1 MKYLYILILLILG
14 FNAMAQE
21 PSYTPM
27 RNNYLFRGV
36 RIDSLFL
43 IPHFSDTTT
52 ANVNLNSING
62 NLIRIDSLVY
72 MRWNGAWISL
82 AGGGGSQSL
91 QDVTDVGNST
101 TNNISLLN
109 SGIILDNSSRLQKG
123 TIDAGYGGNNGI
135 ALICGLGYEMKWEAG
150 RLYIMNGNGNAI
162 RETRY
167 NFTDT
172 PTVADD
178 ITKGYYS
185 GSRWIL
191 DNGTLY
197 TCSDNTTNNA
207 VWSITKDAYVDSIYR
222 IPGVDSFYY
231 TKQGNTYSVKDSV
244 GSTDTTSLSNRI
256 NLKLSISDTSSM
268 LSPYAR
274 TSAVN
279 LKVNISDTSTM
290 LSTYLRKVDT
300 ANHWVNNI
308 TRTLGKDSIIYYIGS
323 TRYAIKD
330 STGGAGQNGRFGNDT
345 ATIVMAKVHNDAGS
359 TLTNGEVVYLATS
372 GTNSEAPAVK
382 RANNKADS
390 TSANTFGFVS
400 GSISNNDTGYI
411 ILSGKIEKLNTAA
424 FSNGDI
430 IYLDSISGKWTKSK
444 PKAPYHLVYLGV
456 VIKSNAGNGSIFV
469 KCQNGYELDEIHDV
483 QINSISNN
491 QIIVYS
497 DTQKVWKNRSAY
509 SVIDTTKLSNRINLK
524 LSISDTAS
532 MLSSFVH
539 YQDTASLSNRI
550 NAKQN
555 TLTNP
560 VTGTGTTGAISKFT
574 GTSTIGDATVDVDY
588 LQQDMSL
595 VAYQAMGSSIK
606 GYNLCV
612 PNIFQINTSYITI
625 SSGLFLLYPIYIPKT
640 TTITGVRWFQTVQGG
655 YTASNYN
662 GVALYSVS
670 GGTLTRVD
678 SSANDGNIWKATAN
692 TWVSKAFSNTY
703 SAAAGIYYIG
713 MAFSASVITNTPG
726 FGASGTSINAIT
738 KSFDFT
744 NSLKLTFFQSAVTT
758 LPSTITASAT
768 SASSNNVALYLY

>member
-1 MKYLYILILLILG
+1 MKYLYILVLVILG

-191 DNGTLY
+191 DNGTIY

-222 IPGVDSFYY
+222 TNGVDSFYY
-231 TKQGNTYSVKDSV
+231 TKQGITYSVKDSV

-256 NLKLSISDTSSM
+256 NLKLLISDTSG
-268 LSPYAR
+268 
-274 TSAVN
+274 
-279 LKVNISDTSTM
+279 M

-330 STGGAGQNGRFGNDT
+330 SVGSTSGFVPYTGATLDVDLGTHKLSAQSLQVEGTNGNGHIHLKHQNSNAT
-345 ATIVMAKVHNDAGS
+345 ATGQS
-359 TLTNGEVVYLATS
+359 TALF
-372 GTNSEAPAVK
+372 
-382 RANNKADS
+382 AN
-390 TSANTFGFVS
+390 
-400 GSISNNDTGYI
+400 
-411 ILSGKIEKLNTAA
+411 
-424 FSNGDI
+424 SNGD
-430 IYLDSISGKWTKSK
+430 LKWK
-444 PKAPYHLVYLGV
+444 
-456 VIKSNAGNGSIFV
+456 NAGNYYTTLNTQQTADRVYTFENKSYTIGDSADIAARV
-469 KCQNGYELDEIHDV
+469 KY
-483 QINSISNN
+483 
-491 QIIVYS
+491 
-497 DTQKVWKNRSAY
+497 T
-509 SVIDTTKLSNRINLK
+509 
-524 LSISDTAS
+524 DTAS

-539 YQDTASLSNRI
+539 YQDTASLSNRINLKLNATDTASLSTRI

-588 LQQDMSL
+588 LQQDMSM

-640 TTITGVRWFQTVQGG
+640 TTITGVRWFQTVAGV
-655 YTASNYN
+655 YTANNYN
-662 GVALYSVS
+662 GVALYSVAS
-670 GGTLTRVD
+670 GTLTSVA
-678 SSANDGNIWKATAN
+678 SSTNDGTIWKGTAN
-692 TWVSKAFSNTY
+692 TWVSKAFSSTY
-703 SAAAGIYYIG
+703 SAAAGIYYVG
-713 MAFSASVITNTPG
+713 MVFSASVITNTPG